1 VVCTTPGAVSS
12 LSPAKLEELRR
23 RVSADPGSRLFLG
36 LAEELL
42 RRGEREE
49 ALRVLEAGLA
59 ARPGQVAA
67 TVAKARCLI
76 ELERPLEA
84 WEALDPVLRR
94 DPTHLVASKLAVEL
108 WLRVGD
114 LDQARAALDRYS
126 PLSAADPDL
135 ARLKNRLRELV
146 AIRAERSSPTD
157 AIVAPASTAPE
168 PSPAAPP
175 DALAADDEL
184 VTVTLGNLY
193 LLQGHRAEAE
203 RIFRRILRTDP
214 DNRAARQ
221 ALARALAS
229 GGAGGG
235 RQDV

>member
-1 VVCTTPGAVSS
+1 VLDVD
-12 LSPAKLEELRR
+12 ELRR
-23 RVSADPGSRLFLG
+23 RVREEPGSRLFLG

-49 ALRVLEAGLA
+49 ALAVLEAGLA

-84 WEALDPVLRR
+84 WEAIEAVLRR

-114 LDQARAALDRYS
+114 LGRARASLERYA
-126 PLSAADPDL
+126 PQGAADPDL
-135 ARLKNRLRELV
+135 IRFKTRLRELE
-146 AIRAERSSPTD
+146 ATRAPPPVSAS
-157 AIVAPASTAPE
+157 AAGAPAPAEVSSTASAP
-168 PSPAAPP
+168 PAAPSTP
-175 DALAADDEL
+175 AAAPAEDDGP

-221 ALARALAS
+221 GLARALAP
-229 GGAGGG
+229 GGAGGA
-235 RQDV
+235 RQDI

>member
-1 VVCTTPGAVSS
+1 MMGA
-12 LSPAKLEELRR
+12 LSPAKLDELRH
-23 RVSADPGSRLFLG
+23 RVREEPGSRLFLG

-49 ALRVLEAGLA
+49 ALAVLEAGLA
-59 ARPGQVAA
+59 ARPGQIAA

-84 WEALDPVLRR
+84 REALDAVLRR

-108 WLRVGD
+108 WLRVRD
-114 LDQARAALDRYS
+114 LERARASLERYA
-126 PLSAADPDL
+126 PLGAADPDL
-135 ARLKNRLRELV
+135 ARLRTRLRELE
-146 AIRAERSSPTD
+146 ASD
-157 AIVAPASTAPE
+157 AKRPPPAAAAAAGSTASA
-168 PSPAAPP
+168 PSAAPAAPP
-175 DALAADDEL
+175 ADDDGL

-221 ALARALAS
+221 ALARALSS

-235 RQDV
+235 RQD